1 VIRLNIKKA
10 VIEKAFAGKKNF
22 MNMMVATDGVPSRT
36 ADFMGQMCYD
46 YTNKNVYINT
56 TSATTW
62 TLVNY

>member
-1 VIRLNIKKA
+1 MIQLKLKKA
-10 VIEKAFAGKKNF
+10 VIEKAFAGKKDFFNH
-22 MNMMVATDGVPSRT
+22 MVATDGAPSRT